1 MKELDKK
8 DCIILN
14 LLQENC
20 RMSLT
25 DISKKVGL
33 SIDSVK
39 KRIKRMIKDDI
50 FFPKI
55 QLRPRNFG
63 FKNIVDIKIKLH
75 NYSEKD
81 IKEFIEYLKENPRVA
96 EIFSISG
103 DWNFSIVIIAKD
115 AIDLGNVVE
124 SIRSKFNHIISDC
137 SESLTTRVYK
147 FENYDMLKL
156 IEYKTKDKAKNK

>member
-1 MKELDKK
+1 MSKTKELDEK
-8 DCIILN
+8 DCLILN

-50 FFPKI
+50 FFLKI

-103 DWNFSIVIIAKD
+103 DWNFTIVIIAKD

-124 SIRSKFNHIISDC
+124 SIRNKFSHIISDW
-137 SESLTTRVYK
+137 SESLTTKAYK
-147 FENYDMLKL
+147 FENYDVLKL
-156 IEYKTKDKAKNK
+156 MGYKDVQK